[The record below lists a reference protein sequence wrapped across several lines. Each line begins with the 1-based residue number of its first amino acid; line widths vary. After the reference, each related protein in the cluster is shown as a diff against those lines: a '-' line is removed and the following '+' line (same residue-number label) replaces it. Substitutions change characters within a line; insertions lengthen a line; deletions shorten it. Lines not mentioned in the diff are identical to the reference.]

1 MLVSALE
8 NLDVELNE
16 ITDRID
22 TLAKNKKLKK
32 NDSQNL
38 IISSNYIGA
47 SIRVIRDVLEDIE
60 NDKKN

>member
-1 MLVSALE
+1 MLVNALE

-38 IISSNYIGA
+38 IVSSNYIGA
-47 SIRVIRDVLEDIE
+47 AVRIIEDVLEGIQ

>member
-32 NDSQNL
+32 
-38 IISSNYIGA
+38 
-47 SIRVIRDVLEDIE
+47 
-60 NDKKN
+60 KNKAEVTLL